1 MKLFVSAQRKA
12 RNVGNLPGV
21 ETRVEVAPLRS
32 VPAECTLF
40 ASSAELD
47 MIFDIAQR

>member
-1 MKLFVSAQRKA
+1 MKLVVRAQQERKA

-40 ASSAELD
+40 WLLQQ
-47 MIFDIAQR
+47 II